1 MDNSL
6 MTTKVFALST
16 CPPCRRARAFL
27 AENKVDYEVVEVDL
41 LPGAPRERAI
51 EEVRALTGSL
61 GFPVIVIRG
70 DVVVGFNQARLE
82 QLLGL

>member
-16 CPPCRRARAFL
+16 CPHCRRARAFL
-27 AENKVDYEVVEVDL
+27 DENKVDYEVVEVDL
-41 LPGAPRERAI
+41 LTGDPRERAI